1 MKTDAIV
8 LNGFDPPRR
17 VAPEDVH
24 FAFGSGRFAYDCISC
39 GAKCCRGFGYRL
51 GPEEV
56 RTQVGRRPSVRLFLA
71 PVESDGGTRMQNLA
85 PGCFF
90 LSDGGLCGIHAA
102 QGYAAKP
109 ETCRLFPFNWLRL
122 VGRHLIVAP
131 HISLCPL
138 EILRPPATSDSSSHT
153 ALARALAEAPIA
165 GTVQELPVG
174 DAAAAER
181 LVELERRIRDAGVE
195 PDTGYAR
202 FAARQVEITAAL
214 FRPEGPLS
222 PEEADRAI
230 GRFLAALEELLAISV
245 PNDAASSEILIAA
258 TPALRAQ
265 TQYAGLAS
273 DGTRTP
279 ATAIGR
285 LPQMLCVLHL
295 LAQAAHDAGMAR
307 ITFQTLGGMLKSFG
321 PVLRVLA
328 YADVAMR
335 WHPESALP
343 WPRRLAAGLDSK
355 YLDVVQALLRHDR
368 GLTLGQV
375 LAQAAPEE
383 DVERI
388 LFVKE
393 ICNHLDGRIVPVGR
407 TTPVRRWRTWTGRDA
422 LKRATLRVAPRLL
435 LASVAEAATSRAGR
449 RRTSS

>member
-24 FAFGSGRFAYDCISC
+24 FAFGSGRFGYDCVSC
-39 GAKCCRGFGYRL
+39 GARCCRGFGYRM
-51 GPEEV
+51 GRPEEV
-56 RTQVGRRPSVRLFLA
+56 STQLERRPSLRLFLE
-71 PVESDGGTRMQNLA
+71 PVGGDGVASMRNLA

-90 LSDGGLCGIHAA
+90 LSEDGLCGIHAA
-102 QGYAAKP
+102 HGYAAKP

-122 VGRHLIVAP
+122 VGPHLIVAP
-131 HISLCPL
+131 HTSLCPL
-138 EILRPPATSDSSSHT
+138 EILRPPATSDCSSHAT
-153 ALARALAEAPIA
+153 LASGLAEAPIA
-165 GTVQELPVG
+165 GRVQELPVG
-174 DAAAAER
+174 DAAAARR

-195 PDTGYAR
+195 PDAGYAR
-202 FAARQVEITAAL
+202 FAARQVEITSAL

-222 PEEADRAI
+222 PEEAEQTIR
-230 GRFLAALEELLAISV
+230 RFLAALEEVLAISV
-245 PNDAASSEILIAA
+245 PNDAASSAILIAA
-258 TPALRAQ
+258 TPALRVQ
-265 TQYAGLAS
+265 TQYAGVAS

-279 ATAIGR
+279 ALAIGR

-321 PVLRVLA
+321 PVMRVLA
-328 YADVAMR
+328 YADVAMQ
-335 WHPESALP
+335 WHPDSALP

-355 YLDVVQALLRHDR
+355 YLDVVQALLRGDR

-375 LAQAAPEE
+375 LSQAAPAEE
-383 DVERI
+383 VERV

-393 ICNHLDGRIVPVGR
+393 ICGHLDGRIVPVGR
-407 TTPVRRWRTWTGRDA
+407 TPPARRKWMGRDA
-422 LKRATLRVAPRLL
+422 LKRATLRVAPRPL
-435 LASVAEAATSRAGR
+435 LASVAGAATAPAAR